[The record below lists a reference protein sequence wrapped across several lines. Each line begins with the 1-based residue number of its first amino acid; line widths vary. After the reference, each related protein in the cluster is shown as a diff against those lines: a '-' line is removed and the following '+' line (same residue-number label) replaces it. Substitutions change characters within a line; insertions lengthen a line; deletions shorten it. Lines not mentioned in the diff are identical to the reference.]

1 MCLNR
6 PSTKR
11 DAIANTANGPAIA
24 AQVDWTE
31 GDDKGQNEEDIEP
44 IVALASATPIRMRL
58 VEELREQ
65 ERARKYKRLKVTEH
79 LDNPAQ
85 LQLAK
90 HDKQAQK
97 SLLSVAKFLDGA
109 YIPSEQDA
117 DVKYT
122 GMFIILKEV
131 VNTKNVGGRVKKK
144 DYKSSQ
150 ATVTILSNSI
160 HDHKRCF
167 DAMHLA
173 REETTRDKYILYMI
187 QRDESNEET

>member
-1 MCLNR
+1 M
-6 PSTKR
+6 
-11 DAIANTANGPAIA
+11 
-24 AQVDWTE
+24 
-31 GDDKGQNEEDIEP
+31 
-44 IVALASATPIRMRL
+44 
-58 VEELREQ
+58 
-65 ERARKYKRLKVTEH
+65 EH
-79 LDNPAQ
+79 LDIPVQ

-90 HDKQAQK
+90 HNKQAQK

-150 ATVTILSNSI
+150 AIV
-160 HDHKRCF
+160 
-167 DAMHLA
+167 
-173 REETTRDKYILYMI
+173 YMI
-187 QRDESNEET
+187 ISAVSMQCILRERKQQGTSTFYI